1 MYGKIRDEL
10 TKDLEELHT
19 EGTYKDERVIVTPQG
34 ATIRVSDGAEV
45 LNFCANNYLGLA
57 NDPSI
62 REAAVKAMEEF
73 GVPYLAAVG
82 GAGALIARSI
92 RKYTVLAYEDLGP
105 EAVAAMEVEDFPAIV
120 VIDSMGGNYYEA
132 GQAPYRR
139 I

>member
-73 GVPYLAAVG
+73 GYGLSSVRFICGTQVQHKKTRAENSRFSWHGRFNSLFI
-82 GAGALIARSI
+82 LLRCEWS
-92 RKYTVLAYEDLGP
+92 R
-105 EAVAAMEVEDFPAIV
+105 F
-120 VIDSMGGNYYEA
+120 
-132 GQAPYRR
+132 
-139 I
+139 